1 MDTECRHI
9 VASMGATLQDKEEK
23 EERLQCLFL
32 FLFRLQLWLH
42 FVCDGISFGIVLF
55 LRRLSNSQ
63 RGQKHRRH
71 CYCRWGNASAK

>member
-9 VASMGATLQDKEEK
+9 VASTGETLQYEEEK
-23 EERLQCLFL
+23 GESLLCL